1 MGRGR
6 GKTKGGN
13 TVSGIQHPV
22 TMRQEAGGRMKH
34 VTNHNPKVMLKMDH
48 LQKLA
53 VWASGEASLPS
64 LGALFGHRLA
74 ALGESLGV
82 PTVASLFSCQRC
94 ESILQPGYNC
104 IICIEANKAKA
115 RRHNKASNKS
125 AQNNVVYTCG
135 YCSHRNMKR
144 GTPRGYIKEICPP
157 KAKSSS
163 DIKCLNATSKKPS
176 TSKGEVNE
184 MEEMASPTLPRDAP
198 APVTN
203 SPTTSSVSRPTSLLD
218 RNKRR
223 RKRSGPKKSDEHEN
237 DSATGDAEQVLPSS
251 KKRRRKSWTSLKEI
265 AEQGEHD
272 NCSSITNFTI
282 PFLL

>member
-6 GKTKGGN
+6 GKNKGVN
-13 TVSGIQHPV
+13 MASGIQHPG
-22 TMRQEAGGRMKH
+22 TMRQAAGGRKH
-34 VTNHNPKVMLKMDH
+34 VTNHNPKDMLKMEH
-48 LQKLA
+48 LQNLA
-53 VWASGEASLPS
+53 VWASGEASVPS

-74 ALGESLGV
+74 AFGESLGV
-82 PTVASLFSCQRC
+82 PTDPSLFSCQRC
-94 ESILQPGYNC
+94 ESILQPGHNC
-104 IICIEANKAKA
+104 TIRIEKNKAKA
-115 RRHNKASNKS
+115 RHKNRASNKS

-135 YCSHRNMKR
+135 YCSYRNMRR
-144 GTPRGYIKEICPP
+144 GTPRGYMKEICPL
-157 KAKSSS
+157 KAKSPS
-163 DIKCLNATSKKPS
+163 DIKHLNSTPKKSS
-176 TSKGEVNE
+176 TSEAKVNE
-184 MEEMASPTLPRDAP
+184 TEEMASPALSGDTP
-198 APVTN
+198 ASVTN
-203 SPTTSSVSRPTSLLD
+203 SLTTSSVSRPTSLLD

-223 RKRSGPKKSDEHEN
+223 RKRPGPKKSDEHEN